1 MKKNIYLVLFGLLLG
16 IGTVS
21 CDNESEDL
29 FEQTAAERKSE
40 AIKEYEDALKS
51 AEKGWLFQY
60 FPEENQKYGGY
71 NYVVKFKEKDSVKV
85 WMEGMVDSE
94 TSMFDV
100 VAYGGPVLT
109 FNTYN
114 SLMHKYATP
123 SAAEYNAKGGDFEF
137 LLMSKDDDVITLKG
151 VKTQNNLRLIKMT
164 ETPDEY
170 FAKTKAVMDFL
181 VGASMGT
188 AIKKTP
194 VTVIP
199 GNRVL
204 TFNYNDG
211 KENVSKDVAFLPT
224 DKGIHFYEAIEING
238 VSAQDF
244 TLNKETK
251 QLTSENKNMTINIA
265 FAPVDLTKERWSI
278 NFTEK
283 TDRSDAVKA
292 VWDIVYAANKKTYNE
307 DLHNKLFLGLC
318 YAKSG
323 DIGTSFYSVTSGGK
337 SYRAHY
343 NLSFGGVVGHDDY
356 LKIIKLSGG
365 FNWKWYGHLKSMVN
379 MISDNAPYKTEVDD
393 AKDPKVVKLT
403 SVANPDVW
411 FVLRK

>member
-71 NYVVKFKEKDSVKV
+71 NYVVKFKEKDSVTV
-85 WMEGMVDSE
+85 WMEGKKDSE
-94 TSMFDV
+94 SSMFDII
-100 VAYGGPVLT
+100 AYGGPVLT

-137 LLMSKDDDVITLKG
+137 LLMSKDDDVIALKG

-170 FAKTKAVMDFL
+170 FTKTKAVMDFL

-188 AIKKTP
+188 TIKKTP

-224 DKGIHFYEAIEING
+224 DKGLRLYEAIEILG
-238 VSAQDF
+238 ESAQDF

-251 QLTSENKNMTINIA
+251 QLTSESKNMTISIA

-283 TDRSDAVKA
+283 ADRSDAVKA
-292 VWDIVYAANKKTYNE
+292 AWDIVYAANKKTYNE

-318 YAKSG
+318 YAKYG
-323 DIGTSFYSVTSGGK
+323 DIGTSFYSVTSSGK

-356 LKIIKLSGG
+356 LNIIKLSGG
-365 FNWKWYGHLKSMVN
+365 FNWKWYGHLEPMVN
-379 MISDNAPYKTEVDD
+379 IISNNAPYKTEVDD